1 MKKFYLIIGLFLVIA
16 VVAFTGCDK
25 KQLQG
30 NSSSSSATDSGT
42 MSREAASS
50 SDVNGELNAIYFDY
64 NKYDLRAGDKEILK
78 SNAEY
83 LLKNKKV
90 NIIVQGNCDERGS
103 DAYNLDLGAK
113 RAQEAKKYLV
123 SQGVDN
129 KRIKTISYGKKRPID
144 KGHDEDAWAKNRR
157 DDFVVSKK

>member
-1 MKKFYLIIGLFLVIA
+1 MKKIYLIISLFLVIA
-16 VVAFTGCDK
+16 VGAFTGCDK
-25 KQLQG
+25 KQLQS
-30 NSSSSSATDSGT
+30 NSSSSSATDSGS

-78 SNAEY
+78 SNAGY

-123 SQGVDN
+123 SLGVDN
-129 KRIKTISYGKKRPID
+129 KRIKTISYGKRRPID